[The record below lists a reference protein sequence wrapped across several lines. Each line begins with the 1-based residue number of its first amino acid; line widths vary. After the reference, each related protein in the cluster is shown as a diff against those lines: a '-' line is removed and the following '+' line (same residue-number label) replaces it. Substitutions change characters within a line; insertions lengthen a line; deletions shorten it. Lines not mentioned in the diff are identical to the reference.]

1 MTNCEADRHGFG
13 RLAFA
18 GVLVAIWLEV
28 FQWVIT
34 RVFVLNFEI
43 GGLNATA
50 LLVLLLITGWTVP
63 VSAQW
68 PTVSTPGRWFAI
80 GIGGTSGSLVPDPI
94 LAAIAGS
101 VGVIGV
107 TTVLVV
113 LLADLRARFAV
124 GAGLG
129 VALYASLRA
138 WFDTAPIF
146 ATTIG
151 RGILVVLLTA
161 AIGCWLLLMAAND
174 GRVRPSFD
182 GPFPPLSPLGVFL
195 IVQATYLGAF
205 HSLSTWALRPYAIT
219 AGLGL
224 LGLLVGTWLV
234 ERSNLRGA
242 VQTAR
247 FERVWPRPFTSVDSA
262 DRFGVFGRSSAV
274 VWSCLFI
281 ASLTALLWL
290 DTWGMPFVFLAQ
302 VSAVVL
308 LAIGSQ
314 PETRSSLGAGT
325 ELAVAQLVALQLA
338 FLYVSAVNWAFM
350 PSPVDGLTRGLTAE
364 FLLALGALLPISV
377 LIVVPSPARSVPA
390 HARDRRT
397 LLSMVGLG
405 VLGLT
410 GLGVPGRSVPADERE
425 APPIR
430 VLTYN
435 VHRYFS
441 GGDAGEYNL
450 EPLVALLR
458 EANAHVIGLQE
469 TEGTRITSGNVNGV
483 RWLARRLGYHYA
495 YGAPTRAGGYG
506 VSLLSVWPIENTRV
520 VQLPT
525 HDSPPR
531 WVLVADLRTPFGEL
545 PVAVTH
551 FQLGKP
557 GDKRA
562 ESTEL
567 LIDELGDVDRAVIMG
582 DFNFRPTEPMYET
595 MTSAFTDAWMAAGHG
610 RDEGP
615 TYSAS
620 DPQRRI
626 DYIWFQGGWTVQ
638 EAERLGS
645 PQVSDHLAVFAAA
658 TPD

>member
-1 MTNCEADRHGFG
+1 MTNRGADRTGFG
-13 RLAFA
+13 RLAFV
-18 GVLVAIWLEV
+18 GVLVAIWLEE
-28 FQWVIT
+28 FQWVVT

-63 VSAQW
+63 VSSQW
-68 PTVSTPGRWFAI
+68 PAVWTPGRWFAI
-80 GIGGTSGSLVPDPI
+80 GIVGTGASIVPDPI

-101 VGVIGV
+101 AGVIGL

-113 LLADLRARFAV
+113 LVADLRARIAV

-129 VALYASLRA
+129 VALYAGIRA

-146 ATTIG
+146 ATTAG
-151 RGILVVLLTA
+151 RGVLVVLLTA
-161 AIGCWLLLMAAND
+161 AIGCWLLLVSAND

-219 AGLGL
+219 GGLGL

-234 ERSNLRGA
+234 ERSGPRGT
-242 VQTAR
+242 VQTAG
-247 FERVWPRPFTSVDSA
+247 FECWLRPFNNVDSA
-262 DRFGVFGRSSAV
+262 DRLETFGRSSAV
-274 VWSCLFI
+274 VWGCLFV

-290 DTWGMPFVFLAQ
+290 DTWGIPFVFLAQ

-314 PETRSSLGAGT
+314 PETRSPLRAGT
-325 ELAVAQLVALQLA
+325 ELAVAQFVAIQIA

-350 PSPVDGLTRGLTAE
+350 PSPLDVLTRGLTAE

-377 LIVVPSPARSVPA
+377 LIVSSFPARSVPV

-410 GLGVPGRSVPADERE
+410 GLGAPGRSVPAGERE

-450 EPLVALLR
+450 EPLLALLR
-458 EANAHVIGLQE
+458 EADAHVIGLQE

-506 VSLLSVWPIENTRV
+506 VSLLSVWPIENRRV
-520 VQLPT
+520 VRLPT

-531 WVLVADLRTPFGEL
+531 WVLFADLRTPFGEL

-551 FQLGKP
+551 FQLGNP

-567 LIDELGDVDRAVIMG
+567 LIDELGDVNRAVVMG
-582 DFNFRPTEPMYET
+582 DFNFTSDEPMYET
-595 MTSAFTDAWMAAGHG
+595 MTSTFTDAWTAAGHG

-620 DPQRRI
+620 DPRRRI
-626 DYIWFQGGWTVQ
+626 DYIWFQGDWTVH
-638 EAERLGS
+638 ESERLGS
-645 PQVSDHLAVFAAA
+645 PRVSDHLAVFAAA